1 MPSEI
6 PLDQHFTVK
15 DCKNCGQN
23 SSGISQ
29 RRCGDVVFLGS
40 IEYEISSNMCDIPL
54 VI

>member
-6 PLDQHFTVK
+6 PLDQHFIVK
-15 DCKNCGQN
+15 DCKNGEQN
-23 SSGISQ
+23 SFGISQ

-40 IEYEISSNMCDIPL
+40 IEYEISSNACDIIL